1 MKIVYYEVYDSCYR
15 GHRGNSID
23 SMHFGSAVFRTTDKR
38 KAQRIV
44 NIMKPIA
51 KKERQ
56 FEPSVREKTLV
67 LDENEIDV
75 DNMSNEEIID
85 WMVNYK

>member
-15 GHRGNSID
+15 GHNGNSID
-23 SMHFGSAVFRTTDKR
+23 GTPLGSAVFTTTDKR

-51 KKERQ
+51 KKEGR
-56 FEPSVREKTLV
+56 FEPFVTKNVLLV
-67 LDENEIDV
+67 DEFDLDKMTD
-75 DNMSNEEIID
+75 EEIIN
-85 WMVNYK
+85 WMVNHK

>member
-15 GHRGNSID
+15 GHSGNSID
-23 SMHFGSAVFRTTDKR
+23 GMPLGSAVFRTTDKR

-51 KKERQ
+51 KKR
-56 FEPSVREKTLV
+56 KTV
-67 LDENEIDV
+67 
-75 DNMSNEEIID
+75 
-85 WMVNYK
+85 

>member
-1 MKIVYYEVYDSCYR
+1 MPL
-15 GHRGNSID
+15 
-23 SMHFGSAVFRTTDKR
+23 GSAVFRTTDKR

-51 KKERQ
+51 KKKDSLSQ
-56 FEPSVREKTLV
+56 ALKNLV

-75 DNMSNEEIID
+75 DNMSDEEIID
-85 WMVNYK
+85 WMVN

>member
-1 MKIVYYEVYDSCYR
+1 MKITYYEVYDSCYR
-15 GHRGNSID
+15 GHSGNSID
-23 SMHFGSAVFRTTDKR
+23 GMPLGSAVFRTTDKR

-56 FEPSVREKTLV
+56 FEPSVEK
-67 LDENEIDV
+67 
-75 DNMSNEEIID
+75 
-85 WMVNYK
+85 KP